1 MKRHTLRPQLLLA
14 LFQVIFWSMDKRNV
28 LLVSLHLLGAP
39 PVMEYHKI
47 IKSTLILIDIDLK
60 ENLSENGVENQKH
73 CIAVLHFPVTTV
85 I

>member
-1 MKRHTLRPQLLLA
+1 
-14 LFQVIFWSMDKRNV
+14 MDKRNV

-60 ENLSENGVENQKH
+60 ENLSENGVEN
-73 CIAVLHFPVTTV
+73 
-85 I
+85 